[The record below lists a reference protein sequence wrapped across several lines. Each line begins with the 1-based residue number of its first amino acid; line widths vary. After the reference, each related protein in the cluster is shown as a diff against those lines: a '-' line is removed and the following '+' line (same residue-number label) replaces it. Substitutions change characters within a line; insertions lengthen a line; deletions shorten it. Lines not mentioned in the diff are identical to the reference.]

1 MIHCNGVE
9 VLNMVLSDSVCT
21 EHSWTTYWEQS
32 NGYVYFYN
40 QDGNYTESVYI
51 YTYIM
56 YAILSPWN
64 SDTQNISVTTDS
76 LAGSGV
82 CVLL

>member
-1 MIHCNGVE
+1 M
-9 VLNMVLSDSVCT
+9 
-21 EHSWTTYWEQS
+21 
-32 NGYVYFYN
+32 YFYN

-51 YTYIM
+51 YTQIM
-56 YAILSPWN
+56 YGILSPWN

-76 LAGSGV
+76 VAESGV